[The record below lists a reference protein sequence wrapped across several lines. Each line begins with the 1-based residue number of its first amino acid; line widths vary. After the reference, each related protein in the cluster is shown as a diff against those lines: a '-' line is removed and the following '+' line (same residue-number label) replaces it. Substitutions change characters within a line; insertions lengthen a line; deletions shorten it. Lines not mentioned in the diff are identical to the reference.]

1 MGKLLNLPISYKAMV
16 SCTMISEIV
25 NIGKF
30 SKLMIVHYFLFL
42 FIVNLN
48 VLIDFLFEKMSLP
61 QSRSIIIYITVNNPS
76 RFFF

>member
-1 MGKLLNLPISYKAMV
+1 MV

-30 SKLMIVHYFLFL
+30 SKLMIAHYFLFL
-42 FIVNLN
+42 FIANLN
-48 VLIDFLFEKMSLP
+48 VLIDFLFQKMSFT

-76 RFFF
+76 RFLILMHIYK